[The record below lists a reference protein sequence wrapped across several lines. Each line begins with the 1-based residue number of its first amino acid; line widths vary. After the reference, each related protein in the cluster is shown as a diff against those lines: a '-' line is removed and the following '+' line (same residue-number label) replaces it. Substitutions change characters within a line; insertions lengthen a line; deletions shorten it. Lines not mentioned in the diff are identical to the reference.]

1 MNSKQGQGA
10 VGAASF
16 TPGGLI
22 RLRRR
27 LASARAAY
35 AEVCEDN
42 PAAAEAGDN
51 CVWHDNFAY
60 EENQRRMHM
69 LAKQVRELEN
79 LAASAW
85 VQPLPLEEP
94 EWVSLGHRVRFLDLD
109 TNEER
114 EVWIAGYDDGDPD
127 CGRISYNSPLGRA
140 LVGARI
146 GDVRELRLG
155 REEREVEVVTIA
167 CVEPESDAEQ
177 VDNEEVECAAA

>member
-1 MNSKQGQGA
+1 MMSNRGQGA

-27 LASARAAY
+27 LAAARAAY

-79 LAASAW
+79 LVASAW
-85 VQPLPLEEP
+85 VQPLPREEP
-94 EWVSLGHRVRFLDLD
+94 EWVALGHRVRFVDVD
-109 TNEER
+109 TDETR
-114 EVWIAGYDDGDPD
+114 EVWIAGFDDGDPGS
-127 CGRISYNSPLGRA
+127 GRISYNSPLGRA
-140 LVGARI
+140 LVGARL

-155 REEREVEVVTIA
+155 RELREIEIVAIA
-167 CVEPESDAEQ
+167 CVEPERDAEHP
-177 VDNEEVECAAA
+177 NAEEVACAAA